1 MPDATLGPSAFIV
14 LGFLNH
20 AGPATAYDLKRWV
33 DDSVGF
39 FWSFPRSQLY
49 AEPQRL
55 VTLGLLAE
63 TQEES
68 GRRRRLYS
76 VTDAGRAALAD
87 WRRSPAGM
95 PELRDPGLL
104 RMFFTPEEDHA
115 ALRALA
121 AGQLRQHQERL
132 ATYRDMLGGEPCPW
146 PERPPFTRTL
156 RMGELYEQA
165 CLTFWQEVLDGLRPE

>member
-20 AGPATAYDLKRWV
+20 AGPATAYDLKRWA

-39 FWSFPRSQLY
+39 FWTFPRSQLY

-55 VTLGLLAE
+55 VTLGLLTE
-63 TQEES
+63 TQEDA
-68 GRRRRLYS
+68 GRRRRLFQI
-76 VTDAGRAALAD
+76 TDAGRAALEA
-87 WRRSPAGM
+87 WRRSPAGL

-104 RMFFTPEEDHA
+104 RMFFTPGGDHA
-115 ALRALA
+115 ALRELA
-121 AGQLRQHQERL
+121 ASQLRQHRERL
-132 ATYRDMLGGEPCPW
+132 DTYHAMMQADPCALPD
-146 PERPPFTRTL
+146 RPPFTRTL

-165 CLTFWQEVLDGLRPE
+165 CLTFWQEVLDDLRPE